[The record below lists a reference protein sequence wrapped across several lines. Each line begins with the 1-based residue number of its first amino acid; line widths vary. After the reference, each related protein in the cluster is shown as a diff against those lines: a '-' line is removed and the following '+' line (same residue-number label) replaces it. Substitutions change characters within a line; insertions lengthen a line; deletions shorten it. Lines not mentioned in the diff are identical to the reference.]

1 MKSVIITFVI
11 FIALF
16 GLLKLD
22 ISSIFNSYWLPL
34 ISLLILIFIFAIA
47 AFLFGLPTKDNFKKA
62 LNIKSKEVE
71 DEKDN

>member
-22 ISSIFNSYWLPL
+22 ISSVFSGYWLPL
-34 ISLLILIFIFAIA
+34 ISLVTLIATFAVAI
-47 AFLFGLPTKDNFKKA
+47 FLFGLPTKDNFKKA
-62 LNIKSKEVE
+62 LNIKQKEVE